1 MAARSSSRPRAD
13 TACNFDGVCYPDG
26 TSTEDG
32 CCTCD
37 KQAVGSGC
45 IEPGWCP
52 GWVLIGKRCSTD
64 GDCSLSSV
72 SSGLQC
78 RTDFFGER
86 GVCTR
91 DCNYGCPTGTE
102 CVAEVP
108 DYNGGTIK
116 NVCMRPCAARADCAM
131 KRVATRSAAS
141 ATRRAGSAAATASE
155 LDSVRLGHQRRNELS
170 AIAAVDEEVAVE
182 R

>member
-1 MAARSSSRPRAD
+1 
-13 TACNFDGVCYPDG
+13 
-26 TSTEDG
+26 
-32 CCTCD
+32 
-37 KQAVGSGC
+37 
-45 IEPGWCP
+45 
-52 GWVLIGKRCSTD
+52 VLIGKRCSID
-64 GDCSLSSV
+64 GDCSLGSS

-131 KRVATRSAAS
+131 EARGNAL
-141 ATRRAGSAAATASE
+141 GSECDAP
-155 LDSVRLGHQRRNELS
+155 DGLS
-170 AIAAVDEEVAVE
+170 SSYCF
-182 R
+182 